1 MLSSV
6 SLYPAM
12 RARPSTPARLRSL
25 RVAACLLLT
34 AIAQDLLADT
44 RCDVASPLGSATAVR
59 AQGHQQ
65 GEDNEPCAPLCV
77 PDCFC
82 CSRSVAAGPVIVLS
96 APVLLRTL
104 DAPAKER
111 WSEGVR
117 PVVDHPPLRLA

>member
-1 MLSSV
+1 MS
-6 SLYPAM
+6 P
-12 RARPSTPARLRSL
+12 RACTPASLRIL

-34 AIAQDLLADT
+34 AIVLDLVADT
-44 RCDVASPLGSATAVR
+44 RCDVASPLRSATAVR

-65 GEDNEPCAPLCV
+65 PADKEPCAPFCV

-82 CSRSVAAGPVIVLS
+82 CSRAVAAGSVTGPP